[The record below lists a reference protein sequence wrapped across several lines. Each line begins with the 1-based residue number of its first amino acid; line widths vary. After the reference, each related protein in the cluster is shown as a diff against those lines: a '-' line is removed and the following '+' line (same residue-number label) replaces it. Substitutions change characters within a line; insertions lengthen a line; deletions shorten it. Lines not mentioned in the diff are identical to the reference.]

1 MQVLL
6 ALDVVGMACILH
18 TYITQQNN
26 EHTAYR
32 GGGGPWG
39 TQVICCGVYTTLRV
53 QIKESIQ

>member
-32 GGGGPWG
+32 GGGGPG
-39 TQVICCGVYTTLRV
+39 AHR
-53 QIKESIQ
+53 